1 MLKDNSGKID
11 FVAWGPNGPKVK
23 ESLTVGETYKL
34 YPLKVNSCI
43 PRFCHTPSLLQLTF
57 TNETEIDLL
66 DVSPF
71 EDIIDLTPLGDLPQN
86 TLVNVNISGKIT
98 NVFKDTGDTNDKTVV
113 VLRDD
118 DTSIK
123 LSLYGAAGQAFKGN
137 KGDVIVFEN
146 VIVKNYG
153 ACYLINAT
161 NALYTL
167 NPKSDH
173 LKFLYEI
180 AQEKPISVNLSP
192 EKKKATQ
199 IKCLDSLMENNTLQ
213 EVMAEPI
220 EVIMDCYHSCPALGC
235 KKKMKENEKS
245 NTYSC
250 DKCNRIYV
258 ASATGL
264 CAKVLVSA
272 NNAVKTFTFFND
284 IAEKFFNMKGKDI
297 ISEGVSS
304 EKLLE
309 TVQNQYIFTVS
320 GGRKDNEFLVT
331 KFRKVAISH
340 TQTTEEPPMPVKNKK
355 AQPIT
360 IPKNAAEPESTEF
373 SRFEEWRKNNT
384 AQQNSLRNKVKP
396 SVKRLLSTTGFED
409 DVLYTQTRKEAS
421 LLEKPQKPELMTASR
436 ISNDKTTPESHQIQV
451 PHFDSTC
458 SFSAPTN
465 TMFEQH
471 VASTYQNP
479 MTSPVKDYTKFPGNN
494 CAPLLNST
502 YQHNQIPIH
511 SHNVDMNWQNQDYA
525 NPPLFNSMYSNSV
538 MRPPSV
544 SDHNVHLSDVT
555 SGSYN
560 RFNQLSPSNVLMK
573 QGIASEASTG
583 SSKRNFPARK
593 KTFNISDI
601 MS

>member
-23 ESLTVGETYKL
+23 ESLTVGATYKL

-71 EDIIDLTPLGDLPQN
+71 EDIIDLTPLGDLPLN

-98 NVFKDTGDTNDKTVV
+98 NVFKDTDDTNDKTVV

-161 NALYTL
+161 NSLYTL

-235 KKKMKENEKS
+235 KKK
-245 NTYSC
+245 
-250 DKCNRIYV
+250 
-258 ASATGL
+258 
-264 CAKVLVSA
+264 
-272 NNAVKTFTFFND
+272 
-284 IAEKFFNMKGKDI
+284 
-297 ISEGVSS
+297 
-304 EKLLE
+304 
-309 TVQNQYIFTVS
+309 
-320 GGRKDNEFLVT
+320 
-331 KFRKVAISH
+331 
-340 TQTTEEPPMPVKNKK
+340 
-355 AQPIT
+355 
-360 IPKNAAEPESTEF
+360 
-373 SRFEEWRKNNT
+373 
-384 AQQNSLRNKVKP
+384 
-396 SVKRLLSTTGFED
+396 
-409 DVLYTQTRKEAS
+409 
-421 LLEKPQKPELMTASR
+421 
-436 ISNDKTTPESHQIQV
+436 
-451 PHFDSTC
+451 
-458 SFSAPTN
+458 
-465 TMFEQH
+465 
-471 VASTYQNP
+471 
-479 MTSPVKDYTKFPGNN
+479 
-494 CAPLLNST
+494 
-502 YQHNQIPIH
+502 
-511 SHNVDMNWQNQDYA
+511 
-525 NPPLFNSMYSNSV
+525 
-538 MRPPSV
+538 
-544 SDHNVHLSDVT
+544 
-555 SGSYN
+555 
-560 RFNQLSPSNVLMK
+560 
-573 QGIASEASTG
+573 
-583 SSKRNFPARK
+583 
-593 KTFNISDI
+593 
-601 MS
+601 